1 MRKFRIV
8 RRATLDRERWEG
20 DMEVHR
26 CSGSICSDVRT
37 QVSTSV
43 TRTTWNNVS
52 GSRAGSH
59 PDGSLR
65 IASTGSEWERCLS
78 ERHAIGFRDSLRL
91 PVHAHCRIHFFSSK
105 QRPLKPA
112 PSQSR
117 HDTPSNVPNPRLR
130 GDTQRLF
137 VGGERSVHRMLR
149 LRAGAV
155 VALFLFVVAL
165 FWWDR
170 EGLRDNY
177 DEQMSFVDV
186 VYFTTVSVTTIGYG
200 DIVPVSARAR
210 LIDSLV
216 VTPIRLFIWLIF
228 FGTAY
233 QLVVQRWIEDF
244 RMRRLQA
251 RLQQHVILCG
261 YGHSGRCAAAE
272 LAARGLAPQQI
283 LVIDASRENI
293 EAAAEHGY
301 VGILGDATREDTLR
315 ESMLQTARALFV
327 CTDRDDT
334 NVLIVLTARHLSS
347 TVRIV
352 TRVEEAENEKLLKQS
367 GANATV
373 MPSRVGGI
381 LMADSVD
388 SSTLVSCV
396 MDLISADG
404 EIVLVERSPLP
415 QEVGCS
421 PAQLGDTL
429 ILRVIRNGAALGFGR
444 PDLRIEASDKLVIV
458 RPAPTSTP

>member
-1 MRKFRIV
+1 MLDQRV
-8 RRATLDRERWEG
+8 RA
-20 DMEVHR
+20 
-26 CSGSICSDVRT
+26 
-37 QVSTSV
+37 
-43 TRTTWNNVS
+43 
-52 GSRAGSH
+52 
-59 PDGSLR
+59 
-65 IASTGSEWERCLS
+65 
-78 ERHAIGFRDSLRL
+78 DS
-91 PVHAHCRIHFFSSK
+91 K
-105 QRPLKPA
+105 
-112 PSQSR
+112 
-117 HDTPSNVPNPRLR
+117 
-130 GDTQRLF
+130 RLF
-137 VGGERSVHRMLR
+137 VGGERSVRRMLQ
-149 LRAGAV
+149 LRAAIVVGLFLLV
-155 VALFLFVVAL
+155 VAV
-165 FWWDR
+165 FWLDR

-177 DEQMSFVDV
+177 DEQMSFIDV
-186 VYFTTVSVTTIGYG
+186 LYFTTVSVTTIGYG

-216 VTPIRLFIWLIF
+216 VTPIRLFIWLVF

-251 RLQQHVILCG
+251 RLEQHVIVCG

-272 LAARGLAPQQI
+272 LAARGLPRQQI
-283 LVIDASRENI
+283 LIIDAARENI

-301 VGILGDATREDTLR
+301 IGILGNATHEDTLR
-315 ESMLQTARALFV
+315 ESMLTRARALFV

-352 TRVEEAENEKLLKQS
+352 ARVEEAENEKLLKQS

-388 SSTLVSCV
+388 SSALTACV

-404 EIVLVERSPLP
+404 EIMLLERAPLP
-415 QEVGCS
+415 HELG
-421 PAQLGDTL
+421 QLPGQIRDAL
-429 ILRVIRNGAALGFGR
+429 ILRVMRGGQALGFAR
-444 PDLRIEASDKLVIV
+444 SDLRIEAGDKLVV
-458 RPAPTSTP
+458 VVPAPGVAVPPS